1 MISARR
7 SGPPS
12 PQRRARAWPDRS
24 RETNKRATR
33 RTVTKS
39 VLQSEGAEG
48 EQEKIAPASRIGTTS
63 QPLTDRLPA
72 TYQTARKTSATSRS
86 GRSRTAPGV
95 SFPSLA
101 NTDTAAVEFFPG
113 PWYNTACLAGGD
125 QVMANSKSAEK
136 RARQNLRR
144 REYNRSVKSSVR
156 TYVKRFET
164 AAANGDREAAI
175 EGYAKAASALDKA
188 VNKGVLH
195 KNMAARKKSRMATK
209 LASLA

>member
-1 MISARR
+1 
-7 SGPPS
+7 
-12 PQRRARAWPDRS
+12 
-24 RETNKRATR
+24 
-33 RTVTKS
+33 
-39 VLQSEGAEG
+39 
-48 EQEKIAPASRIGTTS
+48 
-63 QPLTDRLPA
+63 
-72 TYQTARKTSATSRS
+72 
-86 GRSRTAPGV
+86 
-95 SFPSLA
+95 
-101 NTDTAAVEFFPG
+101 
-113 PWYNTACLAGGD
+113 
-125 QVMANSKSAEK
+125 MANSKSAEK